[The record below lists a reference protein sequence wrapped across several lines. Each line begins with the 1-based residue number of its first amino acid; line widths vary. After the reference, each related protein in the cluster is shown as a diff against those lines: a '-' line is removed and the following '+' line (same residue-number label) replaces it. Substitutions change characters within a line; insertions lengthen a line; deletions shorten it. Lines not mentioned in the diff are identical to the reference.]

1 MAIPLADLI
10 TWLGY
15 ILYLLGAILL
25 WVYTRDHKALN
36 DRVAVL
42 EATRPTSVQVETMI
56 KASLYEDGR

>member
-1 MAIPLADLI
+1 VAIPLADLI